1 MSLFEVALLVG
12 WMGRLWWMELGNDR
26 VVLLYPSRRRLIKV
40 IVVFAADLGQK
51 GGERNE
57 ALFAI

>member
-1 MSLFEVALLVG
+1 MLDGAMMVERSEAVALSS
-12 WMGRLWWMELGNDR
+12 
-26 VVLLYPSRRRLIKV
+26 LYRRLIKV

-57 ALFAI
+57 VLFAQ